1 MSEVAIAGIT
11 TFSILGAAA
20 VGIIYS
26 IFGSGSDSSSKR
38 DSDHDAYSEYHA
50 KEARDR
56 ASTAHEEAGAASPD
70 SGTGSGTGSGKRS
83 RKSRRSRRSGRSVA
97 SRRHAKHC
105 RRH

>member
-26 IFGSGSDSSSKR
+26 IFGSGSGSGSGASSKR

-70 SGTGSGTGSGKRS
+70 SGTGSGKRS
-83 RKSRRSRRSGRSVA
+83 RKSRRSRRSKK
-97 SRRHAKHC
+97 SRRN
-105 RRH
+105 

>member
-26 IFGSGSDSSSKR
+26 IFGSGASSKR

-56 ASTAHEEAGAASPD
+56 ASSAHEEAGAATD
-70 SGTGSGTGSGKRS
+70 SGTGSGTGSGRRS
-83 RKSRRSRRSGRSVA
+83 RKSRRSRRSKK
-97 SRRHAKHC
+97 SRRN
-105 RRH
+105 